1 MVDAPLA
8 LSFTAGMLAAFN
20 PCGFAMLP
28 AYLSFF
34 LGADGS
40 SRGTVADTA
49 QALRVGTAVTVGFV
63 AVFGA
68 AGVAVSAM
76 SVSVQRYAPWAT
88 VVIGLVLVPLGIA
101 VAVGRGPTLNLP
113 RLQRGG
119 SRRTAGAM
127 ALFGVSYATVSLS
140 CTLPVFLAAVSTT
153 FAQASLVAGL
163 AVFVA
168 YAAGMGIVLTGLA
181 VAVVLARQ
189 SLVRRLRAAVPYA
202 QRASGVL
209 LAAAGGYVAWYG
221 WVELQVA
228 AGADPA
234 AGPVDTVGRISGSV
248 SNWVTDFGALRLG
261 LVLLLLVVATVVVD
275 VRRRRRRE
283 PPFPEET
290 TNGASGPGVDRSGTP
305 VAPRPGPPEG
315 LTTGGQRTN

>member
-40 SRGTVADTA
+40 AKGAVADTA
-49 QALRVGTAVTVGFV
+49 HALRVGTAVTAGFV

-68 AGVAVSAM
+68 AGVAVTAM
-76 SVSVQRYAPWAT
+76 SVSVQRYTPWAT
-88 VVIGLVLVPLGIA
+88 VIIGVVLVPLGIA
-101 VAVGRGPTLNLP
+101 VVLGRGPTLNLP

-119 SRRTAGAM
+119 SQRSAGSM

-153 FAQASLVAGL
+153 FTQASMVAGL

-168 YAAGMGIVLTGLA
+168 YAAGMGVVLTGLA

-189 SLVRRLRAAVPYA
+189 SLVRRLRAAIPYA

-221 WVELQVA
+221 WVELRVA
-228 AGADPA
+228 AGANPA

-248 SNWVTDFGALRLG
+248 SNWITDFGPLRLG
-261 LVLLLLVVATVVVD
+261 FALLLLVVATVVVD
-275 VRRRRRRE
+275 VRRRRQREQPFLAETADRRSE
-283 PPFPEET
+283 PGENPS
-290 TNGASGPGVDRSGTP
+290 GAPG
-305 VAPRPGPPEG
+305 APRPASPKK
-315 LTTGGQRTN
+315 LTTGGRKTS